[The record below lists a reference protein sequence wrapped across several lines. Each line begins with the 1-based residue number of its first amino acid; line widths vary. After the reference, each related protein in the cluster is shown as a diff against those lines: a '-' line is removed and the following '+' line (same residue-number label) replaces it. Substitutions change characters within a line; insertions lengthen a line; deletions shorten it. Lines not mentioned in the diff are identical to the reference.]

1 MLIALPTS
9 LAAFSETPGPALLML
24 YLSSRLNVADD
35 SLRRLDITFLVP
47 TVLRDMLDGMLCH
60 WCWWR
65 EDALV
70 LPAIYLGIL
79 YLLLFTFTLPT

>member
-24 YLSSRLNVADD
+24 YLSSRFNGADD
-35 SLRRLDITFLVP
+35 SFRRLDITFLVP
-47 TVLRDMLDGMLCH
+47 PVLRDMLDGMLCH

-70 LPAIYLGIL
+70 VPAIYLGIL

>member
-9 LAAFSETPGPALLML
+9 LAAFSETPGPALFML

-35 SLRRLDITFLVP
+35 SFRRLDITFLVP
-47 TVLRDMLDGMLCH
+47 PVLRDMLDGMLCH

-70 LPAIYLGIL
+70 VPAIYLGIS
-79 YLLLFTFTLPT
+79 YLLLFSFTLPT